1 MPGPQPQQP
10 VAPETVGVVI
20 GNHTQKY
27 RARNPAIRWLT
38 GRWVANLDQLFT
50 RSGPPRLT
58 LITCGGPFL
67 PEFRSYRDNVV
78 VVAEPVR

>member
-1 MPGPQPQQP
+1 MPTPQPQQP
-10 VAPETVGVVI
+10 AAPETVGVVI

-50 RSGPPRLT
+50 HLTHDPGPP
-58 LITCGGPFL
+58 GPGWVGRW
-67 PEFRSYRDNVV
+67 RS
-78 VVAEPVR
+78 AAAKA